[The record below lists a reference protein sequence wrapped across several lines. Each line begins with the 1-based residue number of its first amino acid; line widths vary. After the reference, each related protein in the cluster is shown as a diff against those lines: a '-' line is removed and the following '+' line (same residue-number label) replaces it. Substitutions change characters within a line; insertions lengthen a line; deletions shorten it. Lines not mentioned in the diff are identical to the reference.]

1 MLPAQQLE
9 YCETEFMRTSV
20 KHPPMIKR
28 KDQGKDK
35 ASIQGSS
42 SSTTNE
48 SFVWSFVF
56 SRQTTP
62 LAEKQELLK
71 YYTACLGSNNDISA
85 DKEDLLLGLEFIVE

>member
-1 MLPAQQLE
+1 
-9 YCETEFMRTSV
+9 MRTSV
-20 KHPPMIKR
+20 KHPPMSKR

-71 YYTACLGSNNDISA
+71 YYTSCLGSNHDISA
-85 DKEDLLLGLEFIVE
+85 DEEDLLLGLEFIVE